1 MENFWEKLQRPISAS
16 APMAGVSDAA
26 MRAMLAKYGGP
37 DVIWTEMISLAGLAI
52 RGESE
57 FENEM
62 ILSEEEHPVVF
73 QFFGSRPEEFSIC
86 GRIAKERGADGIDI
100 NMGCPDKGVEKQ
112 GAGACIIKSP
122 ALAKEIISAA
132 KESSKGLPV
141 SVKTRVGYASDK
153 EMENWITALAEDRP
167 EAITIH
173 GRTRA
178 ERRKGKANWNR
189 IKEAGK
195 LIKEISPK
203 TVILGN
209 GDVKSKEEGERLAEK
224 SDIDGYMVGRA
235 LIGNPWFFSGERASK
250 EERIAAAEEHVKLF
264 RELLGKTESFDTVK
278 KHLAGYISGFSG
290 ARELKIKLMKAKK
303 ADEAVL
309 LISNFTS

>member
-26 MRAMLAKYGGP
+26 MRAMLAKHGGP
-37 DVIWTEMISLAGLAI
+37 DVVWTEMISLAGLAI

-100 NMGCPDKGVEKQ
+100 NMGCPDRGVEKQ
-112 GAGACIIKSP
+112 GAGACIIKFP

-132 KESSKGLPV
+132 KESSEGLPV
-141 SVKTRVGYASDK
+141 SVKTRAGYASDK
-153 EMENWITALAEDRP
+153 EMGSWITALAENRP
-167 EAITIH
+167 AAITIH

-178 ERRKGKANWNR
+178 EKRKGKANWNR

-195 LIKEISPK
+195 LIKEISPE
-203 TVILGN
+203 TVVLGN

-235 LIGNPWFFSGERASK
+235 LIGNPWFFSGKRPSK
-250 EERIAAAEEHVKLF
+250 EEKIIAAGEHLKIF
-264 RELLGKTESFDTVK
+264 DELLGKTESFDMIK
-278 KHLAGYISGFSG
+278 KHLAGYMNGFLG
-290 ARELKIKLMKAKK
+290 AKSLRAKLMLAKS
-303 ADEAVL
+303 AEEAL
-309 LISNFTS
+309 MILEK